1 MNLPIRFSF
10 QGYRMTN
17 SHITSL
23 KEVIPYRK
31 LHKSTYDVIKEISC
45 RSIKR
50 FRYSILKKTQ
60 QQKML
65 KQVKSKV

>member
-1 MNLPIRFSF
+1 MNLPICFSF
-10 QGYRMTN
+10 QGYMMTN

-31 LHKSTYDVIKEISC
+31 LKKWCYKEISY

-60 QQKML
+60 QQKIL